1 MILGSQPHLP
11 HAGISSQSYRDDD
24 NSDLCF
30 HLVEGYSSSP
40 LEVGG
45 PKGVGTVYHE
55 KICSHVSPG
64 RMLGTCVFFMV
75 TEVLRVFS

>member
-1 MILGSQPHLP
+1 MLE
-11 HAGISSQSYRDDD
+11 
-24 NSDLCF
+24 F
-30 HLVEGYSSSP
+30 LVRATEMMTTVTFVFIWLKGYSSSP